1 MGNIT
6 LVPVWIIQDV
16 LVLIIATLMVFYII
30 DNEER
35 PKIVLM
41 QFVCF
46 VFFYASVFEN
56 VAVFMGSI
64 GKEGFYS
71 YGKSILMIF
80 NVPITVPII
89 EFLIVYSTLR
99 VLKTINIPSWTKPFI
114 AGLSAMIFDFSLD
127 PVAVKQIFQTSE
139 GIIGRWSYYPIPGEP
154 LIYGEPVMN
163 FTGWIY
169 IAGYWTAFILIG
181 EWWHKKKGYSKLIG
195 YIYPVLASILS
206 LVCLVSPISNFFNFM
221 GPFFNRTSNMQWV
234 MLVSLTAISVVI
246 LALAFFKCW
255 NRKVISSLNFKK
267 DFPIMFT
274 FLGFPLANTLFCIFG
289 GYMEIL
295 WLVVLA
301 QVLLLLGWS
310 GIYILS
316 KKAIQNEIKGSQ
328 QVK

>member
-6 LVPVWIIQDV
+6 IVPVWMIQDI
-16 LVLIIATLMVFYII
+16 LVLIIATLMIFYII

-46 VFFYASVFEN
+46 VFFYASAFEN
-56 VAVFMGSI
+56 VAVLMGSI

-71 YGKSILMIF
+71 YGRSILMIF
-80 NVPITVPII
+80 NVPLTVPII

-139 GIIGRWSYYPIPGEP
+139 GIIGRWSYYPLPGEP
-154 LIYGEPVMN
+154 VIYGEPVMN

-181 EWWHKKKGYSKLIG
+181 EWWHKKSGYSKLIG

-206 LVCLVSPISNFFNFM
+206 LICLISPISNFFNFM
-221 GPFFNRTSNMQWV
+221 GPFFTRTSNMQWV
-234 MLVSLTAISVVI
+234 MLISLSLISVGILV
-246 LALAFFKCW
+246 LALVRYWDGRF
-255 NRKVISSLNFKK
+255 VSSLDYRK

-274 FLGFPLANTLFCIFG
+274 FLGFPFANTLFCIIG
-289 GYMEIL
+289 GYMEVL
-295 WLVVLA
+295 WLVILA
-301 QVLLLLGWS
+301 ELLLLLSWI
-310 GIYILS
+310 GIYILN
-316 KKAIQNEIKGSQ
+316 KKQFPKE
-328 QVK
+328 